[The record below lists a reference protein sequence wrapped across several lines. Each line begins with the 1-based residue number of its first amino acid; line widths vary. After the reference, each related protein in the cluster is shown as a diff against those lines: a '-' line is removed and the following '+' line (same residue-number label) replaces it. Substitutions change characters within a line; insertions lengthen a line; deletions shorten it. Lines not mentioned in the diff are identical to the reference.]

1 VKVISIG
8 AGPAGL
14 YFSILARQRF
24 PSWDITLLERN
35 AAGDTFG
42 WGVVF
47 SDETLAHLLDAD
59 PPTHAK
65 ITDSFAHW
73 DAIDVHARGETFRSA
88 GHGFSGIARRR
99 LLDILE
105 ARAIELGV
113 TIEHG
118 ADLADPQRVRELAG
132 ECDLLLGADGL
143 RSIVR
148 SAWRDDFR
156 PSFDVR
162 KCRYLW
168 LGTPKRFDAFTF
180 AFADNEHGMFQA
192 HAYRF
197 EEGMSTFIAECD
209 EETFARSG
217 LGHAP
222 IADTVAYLERLF
234 APWLDGQPLLVN
246 RSQWIQFVTVR
257 NERWHRGNVVLLG
270 DAAHTAHF
278 SIGSGTKL
286 AIEDSIALVDAFA
299 RSASPDEALARY
311 ERERRPVVERTQK
324 AAQDSLVWFEQ
335 ARRYRALPP
344 WQFAFSLLTRSKRI
358 TFESL
363 GVRDAAF
370 ADDIARRFAADARIT
385 VAPGAR
391 PPPPMFTPFTLRG
404 MTLANRV
411 VVSPMCMYSAVDGA
425 PTDFHLVHYGSLAQG
440 GAGLVMTE
448 MTDVSAEARITHGCA
463 GIYTDE
469 HTAAWKRI
477 VDFAHRNSD
486 ARVGLQLGH
495 AGRKG
500 ATKLMWEGIDEPL
513 ADGAWELLAPSAL
526 PYFPHSQTP
535 RPMDRADMDRV
546 VAQYVAATRRAI
558 EAGFDFI
565 ELHMA
570 HGYLLASF
578 LSPLTNLRS
587 DEYGG
592 SIEGRARFPLEVFD
606 AVRGAWPEGRPMGVR
621 VSATDWHPDG
631 VTDDDLRALATLLKS
646 RGCDII
652 DVSSGQTVPEG
663 KPVFGRMF
671 QTPWSD
677 LVRNEVGIATM
688 AVGNIQGADQVNSIL
703 ASGRADL
710 CVLARPHLA
719 NPFWTLHAAASQGW
733 DAQRWP
739 VQYTPGRSALLPPR

>member
-1 VKVISIG
+1 MKIISIG
-8 AGPAGL
+8 AGPAAL

-47 SDETLAHLLDAD
+47 SDETLAHLLGAD
-59 PPTHAK
+59 PPTHLQ
-65 ITDSFAHW
+65 ITASFAHW
-73 DAIDVHARGETFRSA
+73 EAIDVHFRDETFRSA

-99 LLDILE
+99 LLEILE
-105 ARAIELGV
+105 ARALELGV
-113 TIEHG
+113 KIEHG
-118 ADLADPQRVRELAG
+118 VDLTDPARVRALAG

-143 RSIVR
+143 RSLVR
-148 SAWRDDFR
+148 TTWHEEFR

-168 LGTPKRFDAFTF
+168 LGTPKLFDAFTF
-180 AFADNEHGMFQA
+180 AFAETDAGMFQG

-197 EEGMSTFIAECD
+197 DERMSTFIAECD

-217 LGHAP
+217 LAEAP
-222 IADTVAYLERLF
+222 IAETVAYLERLF

-257 NERWHRGNVVLLG
+257 NERWHHGNAVLLG

-278 SIGSGTKL
+278 SIGSGTK
-286 AIEDSIALVDAFA
+286 IALEDAI
-299 RSASPDEALARY
+299 ALADSFTEGGNLEAVLDRY
-311 ERERRPVVERTQK
+311 EAARRPVVERTQK

-335 ARRYRALPP
+335 ARRYRVLPP

-363 GVRDAAF
+363 GKRDPAF
-370 ADDIARRFAADARIT
+370 ADDVARRFAAAAGVT
-385 VAPGAR
+385 VASGEA

-404 MTLANRV
+404 TTLANRV
-411 VVSPMCMYSAVDGA
+411 VVSPMCMYSATDGL
-425 PTDFHLVHYGSLAQG
+425 PGDFHLVHYGALAQG

-448 MTDVSAEARITHGCA
+448 MTDVSAEARITLGCA
-463 GIYTDE
+463 GIYTDD
-469 HTAAWKRI
+469 HTIAWKRI
-477 VDFAHRNSD
+477 VDFAHAHSD
-486 ARVGLQLGH
+486 TRVGLQLGH

-500 ATKLMWEGIDEPL
+500 ATRLMWEGMDEPL
-513 ADGAWELLAPSAL
+513 AEGAWELLAPSAL

-535 RPMDRADMDRV
+535 RAMDRADMDRV

-558 EAGFDFI
+558 VAGFDLI
-565 ELHMA
+565 EVHMA
-570 HGYLLASF
+570 HGYLLATF
-578 LSPLTNLRS
+578 LSPLTNLRA

-592 SIEGRARFPLEVFD
+592 SLAARARFPLEVFD
-606 AVRGAWPEGRPMGVR
+606 AVRAIWPAERPMSVR
-621 VSATDWHPDG
+621 VSATDWHPHG
-631 VTDDDLRALATLLKS
+631 ITDDDLRALAAMLKA
-646 RGCDII
+646 RGCDVV
-652 DVSSGQTVPEG
+652 DVSSGQTVPDA
-663 KPVFGRMF
+663 KPVFGRMY

-688 AVGNIQGADQVNSIL
+688 AVGNIQSADQVNSIL

-719 NPFWTLHAAASQGW
+719 DPFWTLRAAAAQGW

-739 VQYTPGRSALLPPR
+739 VQKVAGRSTLPRG

>member
-1 VKVISIG
+1 MKVISIG

-24 PSWDITLLERN
+24 PDWDITLLERN

-59 PPTHAK
+59 PPTHTR

-105 ARAIELGV
+105 ARALELGV
-113 TIEHG
+113 KIEHG
-118 ADLADPQRVRELAG
+118 VDLADLHRVRELAG

-168 LGTPKRFDAFTF
+168 LGTPKVFDAFTF

-197 EEGMSTFIAECD
+197 DDAMSTFIAECD

-217 LGHAP
+217 LGDAP
-222 IADTVAYLERLF
+222 VADTVAYLERLF

-257 NERWHRGNVVLLG
+257 NERWHRDNVVLLG

-286 AIEDSIALVDAFA
+286 AIEDSIALVDAFT
-299 RSASPDEALARY
+299 RSTSTAEALSRY

-363 GVRDAAF
+363 GVRDPAF
-370 ADDIARRFAADARIT
+370 AADIARRFAADARVT
-385 VAPGAR
+385 VGPDRR
-391 PPPPMFTPFTLRG
+391 PPPPMFTPFALRG

-411 VVSPMCMYSAVDGA
+411 VVSPMCMYSAVDGT

-463 GIYTDE
+463 GLYTDA

-477 VDFAHRNSD
+477 VDFAHGGSD

-513 ADGAWELLAPSAL
+513 ADGAWELLAPSPL

-546 VAQYVAATRRAI
+546 IAQYVASTRRAV

-587 DEYGG
+587 DGYGG

-606 AVRGAWPEGRPMGVR
+606 AMRSAWPEARPMGVR
-621 VSATDWHPDG
+621 VSATDWHPHG
-631 VTDDDLRALATLLKS
+631 ITDDDLRSLASMLKA

-719 NPFWTLHAAASQGW
+719 DPFWTLHAAASQGW

-739 VQYTPGRSALLPPR
+739 VQYVAGRSALPRP

>member
-1 VKVISIG
+1 MKIISIG
-8 AGPAGL
+8 AGPAAL
-14 YFSILARQRF
+14 YFGILIRERF
-24 PSWDITLLERN
+24 PTWEVTLLERN
-35 AAGDTFG
+35 ALGDTFG

-47 SDETLAHLLDAD
+47 SDETLSHLLEAD
-59 PPTHAK
+59 PPTHLK

-99 LLDILE
+99 LLEILE
-105 ARAIELGV
+105 ERALELGV

-118 ADLADPQRVRELAG
+118 VDITDPERVRALAA

-148 SAWRDDFR
+148 TTWRDEFR

-168 LGTPKRFDAFTF
+168 LGTPKLFEAFTF
-180 AFADNEHGMFQA
+180 AFAECEHGMFQA

-197 EEGMSTFIAECD
+197 DERMSTFIAECD

-217 LGHAP
+217 LADAP
-222 IADTVAYLERLF
+222 IAETVAYLEKLF
-234 APWLDGQPLLVN
+234 APWLDGQPLLIN

-286 AIEDSIALVDAFA
+286 ALEDAIALADSFTLEGTL
-299 RSASPDEALARY
+299 DEVLDRY
-311 ERERRPVVERTQK
+311 EQDRRPVVERTQK
-324 AAQDSLVWFEQ
+324 AAHDSLVWFEQ
-335 ARRYRALPP
+335 ARRYRPLPP

-358 TFESL
+358 TYENL
-363 GVRDAAF
+363 GRRDRAF
-370 ADDIARRFAADARIT
+370 ADDVARRFAASAGVAVSPADA
-385 VAPGAR
+385 

-411 VVSPMCMYSAVDGA
+411 VVSSMCMYSAAGGL
-425 PTDFHLVHYGSLAQG
+425 PGDFHLVHYGALAQG

-448 MTDVSAEARITHGCA
+448 MTDVSAEARITLGCA

-469 HTAAWKRI
+469 HTAAWRRI
-477 VDFAHRNSD
+477 VDFAHAQSG

-500 ATKLMWEGIDEPL
+500 ATRLMWEGIDEPL
-513 ADGAWELLAPSAL
+513 AEGAWEIIAPSAL

-546 VAQYVAATRRAI
+546 IAQYAAATRRAVA
-558 EAGFDFI
+558 AGFDLI
-565 ELHMA
+565 EIHMA

-587 DEYGG
+587 DGYGG

-606 AVRGAWPEGRPMGVR
+606 AVRALWPAERPMSVR
-621 VSATDWHPDG
+621 VSATDWHPHG
-631 VTDDDLRALATLLKS
+631 ITDDDLRALAAMLKE

-652 DVSSGQTVPEG
+652 DVSSGQTVPDG
-663 KPVFGRMF
+663 KPVYGRMF

-688 AVGNIQGADQVNSIL
+688 AVGNIQSADQVNSIL

-719 NPFWTLHAAASQGW
+719 DPFWTLRAAAAQGW
-733 DAQRWP
+733 DDQRWP
-739 VQYTPGRSALLPPR
+739 VQYAAGRSTLGRG